1 MGLEVVAPDV
11 NESRWRFTV
20 VGEKRIRFGLG
31 AIRNVGKGAID
42 SLLGAR
48 GDGPFTSLHDLCSR
62 VDLRLCN
69 KRVFEAL
76 VAAGACDGLGGH
88 RAQLLAAVDH
98 AINEASLQQE
108 EAERGQVS
116 LFGDFGDTSSEA
128 HKPSGPPS
136 LPQVPPWSE
145 SERLQRE
152 KELIGFYISGHP
164 LDPFR
169 TECELFAS
177 HTVAQLGRWTPEPVT
192 IGVVVSAIKKQVSKR
207 SGAEFARLTVEDF
220 SGSSEVLVFPEAW
233 AVIAERVRP
242 DVPLLIKGGYSRKDQ
257 EVENPTFIVESVTRF
272 AEVRAS
278 GDLAVAID
286 LSRGTDLA
294 PSVMDDVRV
303 TLEAHQ
309 GSAPLELRW
318 QDGDDSPV
326 RFRSRSITLAA
337 SPVVL
342 SDLRALLGAD
352 RVRLVRAD
360 G

>member
-1 MGLEVVAPDV
+1 M
-11 NESRWRFTV
+11 
-20 VGEKRIRFGLG
+20 
-31 AIRNVGKGAID
+31 
-42 SLLGAR
+42 
-48 GDGPFTSLHDLCSR
+48 
-62 VDLRLCN
+62 
-69 KRVFEAL
+69 
-76 VAAGACDGLGGH
+76 
-88 RAQLLAAVDH
+88 
-98 AINEASLQQE
+98 
-108 EAERGQVS
+108 
-116 LFGDFGDTSSEA
+116 
-128 HKPSGPPS
+128 
-136 LPQVPPWSE
+136 
-145 SERLQRE
+145 
-152 KELIGFYISGHP
+152 
-164 LDPFR
+164 
-169 TECELFAS
+169 
-177 HTVAQLGRWTPEPVT
+177 
-192 IGVVVSAIKKQVSKR
+192 
-207 SGAEFARLTVEDF
+207 TVEDF
-220 SGSSEVLVFPEAW
+220 TGSSEVLVFPEAW

-272 AEVRAS
+272 TEVRAS

-303 TLEAHQ
+303 AIEAHQ

-318 QDGDDSPV
+318 QDGADSPV